1 MTVHESASAETA
13 TTRVPA
19 SLFGYDVIDF
29 LGEGAGSLIYVVSD
43 PRTHQVWALKHVVRR
58 TDRHVRFLQQ
68 LVNEY
73 EVSRLFTHPAL
84 RRSIDMKENR
94 TLLRRVTEAGLIMEL
109 FDGSPVDALPPMGVV
124 SLLDCFL
131 QVSNGL
137 AALHAMGYVHCDLKP
152 NNILVGP
159 NGDVKVIDYGQAC
172 RIGTVKERIQGTPD
186 YISPEQVRREP
197 VTHRTDVFN
206 LGATMYWAATR
217 QVIPTLFNLKKG
229 DNSFLLDQR
238 IPSPRDANPRIPET
252 LSNLIMECVR
262 TNPAKRPDD
271 MPQVSRRLELIRL
284 SVKRNG
290 ASHAL
295 AMSA

>member
-1 MTVHESASAETA
+1 
-13 TTRVPA
+13 
-19 SLFGYDVIDF
+19 
-29 LGEGAGSLIYVVSD
+29 
-43 PRTHQVWALKHVVRR
+43 VVRR

-206 LGATMYWAATR
+206 FGATMYWAATR
-217 QVIPTLFNLKKG
+217 EVIPTLFNLKKG

-271 MPQVSRRLELIRL
+271 MPEVARRLELIRL
-284 SVKRNG
+284 SVTRSG
-290 ASHAL
+290 MTRPL
-295 AMSA
+295 AISA